1 MSLTQTKRR
10 FIGDPLRIAGKRLIN
25 LQRYTE
31 CNPGLMFFK
40 IQVIGDV
47 NVGAIQMVVLD
58 RLPVSANVEIRLA
71 PVVRPPLMVRSAR

>member
-1 MSLTQTKRR
+1 MGLTQTKGR
-10 FIGDPLRIAGKRLIN
+10 FIGDPFRIAGKRLIN

-47 NVGAIQMVVLD
+47 NVRAIQMVILD

-71 PVVRPPLMVRSAR
+71 PVGRPPLMVRFAR